1 MNTEQLAKTIEA
13 TWAHLYKDRYY
24 SDPAAQAQDQLM
36 GRTHYVDPETLR
48 YHHARVLRASPV
60 CSGLLF
66 RIIESTAADYQNTK
80 RVYRYVVFDVWGEV
94 VTRPELDDSFGSTDK
109 ALRAFDQWLAGFD
122 LVDYYR
128 GQLAD
133 RVKRTQAE
141 TYRLQTALDQVILT
155 NMEETTA

>member
-13 TWAHLYKDRYY
+13 TSVHLFKDRYH
-24 SDPAAQAQDQLM
+24 SDPTAQAQDQLM

-48 YHHARVLRASPV
+48 YHHARVLRARPV

-94 VTRPELDDSFGSTDK
+94 VTRPDLENGFGSTDK
-109 ALRAFDQWLAGFD
+109 ALKGFDDWLAGFD
-122 LVDYYR
+122 PVEYYR
-128 GQLAD
+128 AKLAE
-133 RVKRTQAE
+133 KIKLTQAE
-141 TYRLQTALDQVILT
+141 AGRLETALNEIALT
-155 NMEETTA
+155 LLETA